1 MSPTLVSGIGW
12 RFGIGVGHRKLRME
26 SGVHRE
32 IAAGPATSHMRSR
45 RNACSE
51 TLPRHSRDGL
61 SRIAVMVS
69 DLVTTD
75 STFKTRKDAPS
86 ELQPQTLAVT
96 SWPLA
101 SWHRRCRSSVVRL
114 IMALAPRSRPQRR
127 NSCQPR
133 SRETGNNTSAS
144 GVMDRLIASSTADSA
159 SQGRLAQIPAA
170 LEGDRFSSI
179 GLDTVQDHVND
190 VTKIRVLRL
199 AALHE
204 PLEHVRI
211 LAT

>member
-1 MSPTLVSGIGW
+1 
-12 RFGIGVGHRKLRME
+12 
-26 SGVHRE
+26 
-32 IAAGPATSHMRSR
+32 
-45 RNACSE
+45 
-51 TLPRHSRDGL
+51 
-61 SRIAVMVS
+61 MVS

-75 STFKTRKDAPS
+75 STFKIRKDAPR
-86 ELQPQTLAVT
+86 ELQPQTLVVT
-96 SWPLA
+96 SRPPA
-101 SWHRRCRSSVVRL
+101 NWHRRCRSSAVRL

-127 NSCQPR
+127 KSSQPR
-133 SRETGNNTSAS
+133 SMETGNNTSAS